1 MYDLHEIALNLVA
14 HKKGLLAADESIKT
28 AGKRLVACGVEST
41 AETRRQYREL
51 FLDTPSIEKYLS
63 GVILFEETLK
73 QSSDSGVPFPEL
85 LEQKGILPGIKVD
98 QGTELM
104 TDSSNETV
112 TKGLLDLEERLAPYR
127 ASGARFTKW
136 RAVIRID
143 GDTLPSAKAIME
155 NAKRLASYALTAQQS
170 GFVPIL
176 EPEVLLEGNHSRLR
190 TKDVIEATMNAV
202 FSAVDDIAVDRTAL
216 IIKTSMALS
225 GSDSGRTD
233 TPEEVADSTV
243 EALKACIPAD
253 VPGIVFLSGGQ
264 SPDQAT
270 NNLSAIM
277 KLAHKVGVP
286 WNITFSYA
294 RALQSESLSVWKG
307 EKDNM
312 QNART
317 VFLERLVKVTDALP
331 DVSK

>member
-1 MYDLHEIALNLVA
+1 MYDLHEIALSLVA
-14 HKKGLLAADESIKT
+14 PKKGLLAADESIKT
-28 AGKRLVACGVEST
+28 AGKRLATCGVEST

-85 LEQKGILPGIKVD
+85 LEQKDILPGIKVD
-98 QGTELM
+98 QGTEPM
-104 TDSSNETV
+104 SDSSKETV

-155 NAKRLASYALTAQQS
+155 NAKRLASYALMAQQS
-170 GFVPIL
+170 GLVPIL

-190 TKDVIEATMNAV
+190 TKDVIETTMNAV

-253 VPGIVFLSGGQ
+253 VPGVVFLSGGQ

-277 KLAHKVGVP
+277 KLAQKVGVP

-307 EKDNM
+307 EKDNV
-312 QNART
+312 QNARA

-331 DVSK
+331 DVTK